1 MSLHTVGYNQQYI
14 LPASQDAVPQSF
26 MSNKNSKPIASSL
39 QTVNIPSLSGNQS
52 LGGTSIIQLPL
63 GNSSGY
69 CCNPYLR
76 FTITLAN
83 AGATATAQFSFKG
96 SVNSATACINSYQ
109 TYVNSVQIDNIQN
122 ADQVYDELLA
132 HSTSNDWL
140 SRDGSVLLGTGALYA
155 VGSAAGANAFSGT
168 YCIPLLGLLGSQQA
182 FPLFLCNG
190 VMQIQI
196 NWQGA
201 IARMLGWTTAN
212 PAFTGAT
219 FSNVQLVYD
228 RISPEQAFV
237 DSVRNNMM
245 SGQKFVYSYSN
256 FQNTSFPSVN
266 GTTTLNFGLN
276 VSSLRGLISNQITTA
291 DLTDVSTKGYSI
303 PNGLSNFQ
311 VTLDGRNINSNV
323 FSYSYTGDVASQV
336 VNQALVFA
344 EMQRA
349 IGRVFDSGISDISSR
364 VTFDT
369 QNWAV
374 GVSAQRVNEGNL
386 AFSGSPVSIVSIQA
400 TNTSANCTYYLTF
413 MNDYQLLIDSAGSVE
428 IVR

>member
-1 MSLHTVGYNQQYI
+1 M
-14 LPASQDAVPQSF
+14 
-26 MSNKNSKPIASSL
+26 
-39 QTVNIPSLSGNQS
+39 
-52 LGGTSIIQLPL
+52 
-63 GNSSGY
+63 
-69 CCNPYLR
+69 
-76 FTITLAN
+76 
-83 AGATATAQFSFKG
+83 
-96 SVNSATACINSYQ
+96 
-109 TYVNSVQIDNIQN
+109 
-122 ADQVYDELLA
+122 QV
-132 HSTSNDWL
+132 
-140 SRDGSVLLGTGALYA
+140 
-155 VGSAAGANAFSGT
+155 
-168 YCIPLLGLLGSQQA
+168 
-182 FPLFLCNG
+182 
-190 VMQIQI
+190 QI
-196 NWQGA
+196 NWQGSL
-201 IARMLGWTTAN
+201 ARMLGWTTAN

-276 VSSLRGLISNQITTA
+276 VSSLRGLISNQVTTA

-323 FSYSYTGDVASQV
+323 FSYNYTGDVASQV